1 MNQLHPV
8 EIPFT
13 DLYQQYEECQLEID
27 EAFQET
33 IRKSD
38 FLTGPTVDRFEKN
51 IAKYTG
57 AEECASMSSG
67 SMALVCALR
76 AVGIEPG
83 DEVMTTGHTF
93 CATTEAILGVGAIP
107 MFVDIDEFY
116 HMDVEQMRK
125 VSGHKDMV
133 SPKLKAILF
142 VDLYGQTPDIDK
154 IKAFA
159 KEFNLKV
166 IEDAAQSFGSDYKGK
181 KVGSLVDLTC
191 FSFNPLKN
199 LGAMGDAGAVTG
211 KKEYIDKVKILRNHG
226 RGENGC
232 SWNVVGYNGR
242 IDNLQASILEK
253 KLGKV
258 DGWIEG
264 KRDVAKRYT
273 EALNGIVAT
282 PLETP
287 WSKHTYYVY
296 VIMAQDR
303 DGLKKFLSS
312 RGIETKIHYAKS
324 TVSKNI
330 KSMFIDVPKTR
341 NVVDMVLSL
350 PCYHNLP
357 EHHQDRVINT
367 IKEYYNEGETKH
379 GV

>member
-1 MNQLHPV
+1 MNQSI

-13 DLYQQYEECQLEID
+13 DLYGQYEECQLEID
-27 EAFQET
+27 EAFHET
-33 IRKSD
+33 VRKGD
-38 FLTGPTVDRFEKN
+38 FLTGPTTERFEK
-51 IAKYTG
+51 KLVDYTG
-57 AEECASMSSG
+57 AEACASMASG

-76 AVGIEPG
+76 AIGIEPG
-83 DEVMTTGHTF
+83 DEVLTVGHTF
-93 CATTEAILGVGAIP
+93 CATTEAILAVGAEPI
-107 MFVDIDEFY
+107 FVDIDEFY
-116 HMDVEQMRK
+116 HMDVKELRS
-125 VSGHKDMV
+125 VTGHKDMV

-154 IKAFA
+154 IKEFA

-166 IEDAAQSFGSDYKGK
+166 IEDAAQSFGSEYKGK
-181 KVGSLVDLTC
+181 KVGSLVDLTT

-211 KKEYIDKVKILRNHG
+211 KKQYIDKVKILRNHG

-232 SWNVVGYNGR
+232 SWNIVGYNGR

-253 KLGKV
+253 KLVKV
-258 DGWIEG
+258 DSWIEG
-264 KRDVAKRYT
+264 KRDVAHRYT
-273 EALNGIVAT
+273 EALRDIVVI
-282 PLETP
+282 PKETP

-296 VIMAQDR
+296 VIMVEDR
-303 DGLKKFLSS
+303 DNLKRFLSS
-312 RGIETKIHYAKS
+312 RGIETRIHYAKS
-324 TVSKNI
+324 TLAND
-330 KSMFIDVPKTR
+330 IDVPKTR

-357 EHHQDRVINT
+357 EHHQDKIINS
-367 IKEYYNEGETKH
+367 IKEYYNEGEIKH